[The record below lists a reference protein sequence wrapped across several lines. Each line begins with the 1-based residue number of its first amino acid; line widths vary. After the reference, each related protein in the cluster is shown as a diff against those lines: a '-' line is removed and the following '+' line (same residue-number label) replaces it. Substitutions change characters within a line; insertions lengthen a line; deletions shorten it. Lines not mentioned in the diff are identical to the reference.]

1 MNYKN
6 ERGFVGTWKGRN
18 VVILEKNEYV
28 DKYDAETVFVIADD
42 DMKVVHKHMFI
53 GWLGNGGVITDKRV
67 PEPYI
72 YGEKKNYGEM
82 KKPVTQVPVVEVK
95 DEFASVFSPLLL
107 EDSAL
112 DDILNSAYEGM
123 V

>member
-18 VVILEKNEYV
+18 VIILEKNEYA
-28 DKYDAETVFVIADD
+28 DSYDAETVFVIADD
-42 DMKVVHKHMFI
+42 DMKVVHKHMWI
-53 GWLGNGGVITDKRV
+53 GWLGNNGVITDKRV

-72 YGEKKNYGEM
+72 YGEKKNYGET
-82 KKPVTQVPVVEVK
+82 KKPVVEVK
-95 DEFASVFSPLLL
+95 EDDEFASVFSPLLL

>member
-18 VVILEKNEYV
+18 VVILEKNEYA
-28 DKYDAETVFVIADD
+28 DNYDSETVFVIAND
-42 DMKVVHKHMFI
+42 DMKVIHQHMWI
-53 GWLGNGGVITDKRV
+53 GWLGNNGVITDKRA

-72 YGEKKNYGEM
+72 YYEKK
-82 KKPVTQVPVVEVK
+82 KRPVVQAPEVEVEE
-95 DEFASVFSPLLL
+95 DEFAFVFRPLLL
-107 EDSAL
+107 ENSAL
-112 DDILNSAYEGM
+112 DDILNSVYEGM

>member
-6 ERGFVGTWKGRN
+6 ERGFVGTWKSRN
-18 VVILEKNEYV
+18 VIILEKNEYA
-28 DKYDAETVFVIADD
+28 DKYDAESVFVIADD
-42 DMKVVHKHMFI
+42 DMKVIHKNMWI
-53 GWLGNGGVITDKRV
+53 GWLGNNGVITDKRT

-72 YGEKKNYGEM
+72 YVEKK
-82 KKPVTQVPVVEVK
+82 KPAVRTPAAEVK
-95 DEFASVFSPLLL
+95 EDDEFASVFSPLLL

-112 DDILNSAYEGM
+112 DDIVNSAYEGM

>member
-6 ERGFVGTWKGRN
+6 ERGFVGTWKGRK
-18 VVILEKNEYV
+18 VVIIEKNQYEYA
-28 DKYDAETVFVIADD
+28 DGNDANMVFVIADD
-42 DMKVVHKHMFI
+42 DMKVIHKHMWI
-53 GWLGNGGVITDKRV
+53 GWLGNNGVITDKRA

-72 YGEKKNYGEM
+72 YREKK
-82 KKPVTQVPVVEVK
+82 KPIAQVFEVEE
-95 DEFASVFSPLLL
+95 DEFSSVFSPLLL

>member
-72 YGEKKNYGEM
+72 YGEKK
-82 KKPVTQVPVVEVK
+82 KPVVEVREE
-95 DEFASVFSPLLL
+95 DEFASVFTPLLL
-107 EDSAL
+107 ENSAL
-112 DDILNSAYEGM
+112 DDILNSVYEGM

>member
-18 VVILEKNEYV
+18 VIILEKNEYA
-28 DKYDAETVFVIADD
+28 DNYDAENVFVIADD
-42 DMKVVHKHMFI
+42 DMKVIHKHMWI
-53 GWLGNGGVITDKRV
+53 GWLGNNGVITDKRV

-72 YGEKKNYGEM
+72 YVEK
-82 KKPVTQVPVVEVK
+82 KKPVKRAPAAEVEEE
-95 DEFASVFSPLLL
+95 DEFASVFTPLLL
-107 EDSAL
+107 ENSAL
-112 DDILNSAYEGM
+112 DDILNSVYEGM

>member
-18 VVILEKNEYV
+18 VIILEKNEYA
-28 DKYDAETVFVIADD
+28 DNYDAENVFVIADD
-42 DMKVVHKHMFI
+42 DMKVIHKHMWI
-53 GWLGNGGVITDKRV
+53 GWLGNNGVITDKRV

-72 YGEKKNYGEM
+72 YVEK
-82 KKPVTQVPVVEVK
+82 KKPVKKTSVVEVEEK
-95 DEFASVFSPLLL
+95 EDEFASVFSPLLL
-107 EDSAL
+107 ENSAL
-112 DDILNSAYEGM
+112 DDILNSVYEGM

>member
-6 ERGFVGTWKGRN
+6 ERGFVGTWKSRN
-18 VVILEKNEYV
+18 VIILEKNEYA
-28 DKYDAETVFVIADD
+28 DKYDAESVFVIADD
-42 DMKVVHKHMFI
+42 DMKVIHKHMWI
-53 GWLGNGGVITDKRV
+53 GWLGNNGVITDKRV
-67 PEPYI
+67 PEPYN
-72 YGEKKNYGEM
+72 YREK
-82 KKPVTQVPVVEVK
+82 KKPVPQAPKVEVEVE

-112 DDILNSAYEGM
+112 DAILNSAYEGM

>member
-18 VVILEKNEYV
+18 VIILEKNQYAES
-28 DKYDAETVFVIADD
+28 YDAETVFVIADD
-42 DMKVVHKHMFI
+42 DMKVVHKHMWI
-53 GWLGNGGVITDKRV
+53 GWLGNNGVITDKRV

-72 YGEKKNYGEM
+72 YVEK
-82 KKPVTQVPVVEVK
+82 KKPVKRTPAAEVEERE
-95 DEFASVFSPLLL
+95 DEFASVFTPLLL
-107 EDSAL
+107 ENSAL
-112 DDILNSAYEGM
+112 DDILNSVYEGM

>member
-18 VVILEKNEYV
+18 VIILEKNEYA
-28 DKYDAETVFVIADD
+28 DNYDAENVFVIADD
-42 DMKVVHKHMFI
+42 DMKVIHKHMWI
-53 GWLGNGGVITDKRV
+53 GWLGNNGVITDKRV

-72 YGEKKNYGEM
+72 YVEK
-82 KKPVTQVPVVEVK
+82 KKPVKQTSAAEVEEE
-95 DEFASVFSPLLL
+95 DEFASVFTPLLL
-107 EDSAL
+107 ENNAL
-112 DDILNSAYEGM
+112 DDILNSVYEGM

>member
-6 ERGFVGTWKGRN
+6 ERGFVGTWKGRD
-18 VVILEKNEYV
+18 VVILEKNEYA
-28 DKYDAETVFVIADD
+28 DNYNAETVFVIAND
-42 DMKVVHKHMFI
+42 DMKVIHKHMHI
-53 GWLGNGGVITDKRV
+53 GWLGNNGVITDKRV

-72 YGEKKNYGEM
+72 YGEKKNYGE
-82 KKPVTQVPVVEVK
+82 KKKPVVEVREE

-107 EDSAL
+107 ENSAL
-112 DDILNSAYEGM
+112 DDILNSVYEGM

>member
-18 VVILEKNEYV
+18 VVILEKNEYT
-28 DKYDAETVFVIADD
+28 DNYDVETVFVIADD
-42 DMKVVHKHMFI
+42 DMKVVHKHMWI
-53 GWLGNGGVITDKRV
+53 GWLGNNGVITDKRN

-72 YGEKKNYGEM
+72 YGEKR
-82 KKPVTQVPVVEVK
+82 KPMPQAPVAEIK
-95 DEFASVFSPLLL
+95 EDDEFASVFSPLLL

-112 DDILNSAYEGM
+112 DAILNSAYEGM

>member
-6 ERGFVGTWKGRN
+6 ERGFVGTWKGRK
-18 VVILEKNEYV
+18 VIILEKNQYEYA
-28 DKYDAETVFVIADD
+28 DGNDANMVFVIADD
-42 DMKVVHKHMFI
+42 DMKVVHKHMWI
-53 GWLGNGGVITDKRV
+53 GWLGNNGVITDKRV

-72 YGEKKNYGEM
+72 YGEKK
-82 KKPVTQVPVVEVK
+82 KPVPQTPEVEVEAE

>member
-6 ERGFVGTWKGRN
+6 ERGFVGTWKSRN
-18 VVILEKNEYV
+18 VIILEKSEYA
-28 DKYDAETVFVIADD
+28 DKYDAESVFVIADD
-42 DMKVVHKHMFI
+42 DMKVVHKHMWI
-53 GWLGNGGVITDKRV
+53 GWLGNNGVITDKRV

-72 YGEKKNYGEM
+72 YREKK
-82 KKPVTQVPVVEVK
+82 KPAAPPVVEVK
-95 DEFASVFSPLLL
+95 EDDEFASVFSPLLL

>member
-18 VVILEKNEYV
+18 VIILEKNEYA
-28 DKYDAETVFVIADD
+28 DNYDVENVFVIADD
-42 DMKVVHKHMFI
+42 DMKVIHKHMWI
-53 GWLGNGGVITDKRV
+53 GWLGNNGVITDKRV

-72 YGEKKNYGEM
+72 YVEK
-82 KKPVTQVPVVEVK
+82 KKPVKQTLAAEVEEE
-95 DEFASVFSPLLL
+95 DEFASVFTPLLL
-107 EDSAL
+107 ENSAL
-112 DDILNSAYEGM
+112 DDILNSVYEGM

>member
-18 VVILEKNEYV
+18 VIILEKNEYA
-28 DKYDAETVFVIADD
+28 DSYDAENVFVIADD
-42 DMKVVHKHMFI
+42 DMKVIHKHKWI
-53 GWLGNGGVITDKRV
+53 GWLGNHGVITDKRV

-72 YGEKKNYGEM
+72 HEEK
-82 KKPVTQVPVVEVK
+82 KKPVPQVPVVEVE

>member
-6 ERGFVGTWKGRN
+6 ERGFVGTWKSRN
-18 VVILEKNEYV
+18 VIILEKNEYA
-28 DKYDAETVFVIADD
+28 DKYDAESVFVIADD
-42 DMKVVHKHMFI
+42 DMKVIHKHMWI
-53 GWLGNGGVITDKRV
+53 GWLGNNGVITDKRT

-72 YGEKKNYGEM
+72 YGEKK
-82 KKPVTQVPVVEVK
+82 KPVPQVPEVEVEED

>member
-18 VVILEKNEYV
+18 VIILEKNEYA
-28 DKYDAETVFVIADD
+28 DNYDAENVFVIADD
-42 DMKVVHKHMFI
+42 DMKVIHKHVWI
-53 GWLGNGGVITDKRV
+53 GWLGNNGVITDKRV

-72 YGEKKNYGEM
+72 YGEKKM
-82 KKPVTQVPVVEVK
+82 RPVVQAPEVEVEVREE

-107 EDSAL
+107 ENSAL
-112 DDILNSAYEGM
+112 DDILNSVYEGM

>member
-18 VVILEKNEYV
+18 VVILEKNEYA
-28 DKYDAETVFVIADD
+28 DNYNAETVFVIAND
-42 DMKVVHKHMFI
+42 DMKVIHQHMWI
-53 GWLGNGGVITDKRV
+53 GWLGNNGVITDKRA

-72 YGEKKNYGEM
+72 YYEKKM
-82 KKPVTQVPVVEVK
+82 RPVPQTPVVEVEEE
-95 DEFASVFSPLLL
+95 DEFASVFTPLLL
-107 EDSAL
+107 ENNAL
-112 DDILNSAYEGM
+112 DDILNSVYEGM

>member
-18 VVILEKNEYV
+18 VIILEKNEYA
-28 DKYDAETVFVIADD
+28 DSYDAESVFVIADD
-42 DMKVVHKHMFI
+42 DMKVIHKHKWI
-53 GWLGNGGVITDKRV
+53 GWLGNNGVITDKRV

-72 YGEKKNYGEM
+72 YGEKKNYGET
-82 KKPVTQVPVVEVK
+82 KKPVTQVPAAE

-112 DDILNSAYEGM
+112 DAILNSAYEGM

>member
-18 VVILEKNEYV
+18 VIILEKNEYA
-28 DKYDAETVFVIADD
+28 DNYDAENVYVIADD
-42 DMKVVHKHMFI
+42 DMKVIHKHMWL
-53 GWLGNGGVITDKRV
+53 GWLGNNGVITDKRV

-72 YGEKKNYGEM
+72 YAEK
-82 KKPVTQVPVVEVK
+82 KKPVKQTPAAEVK
-95 DEFASVFSPLLL
+95 EKEDEFASVFTPLLL
-107 EDSAL
+107 ENSAL
-112 DDILNSAYEGM
+112 DDILNSVYEGM

>member
-18 VVILEKNEYV
+18 VVILEKNEYA

-42 DMKVVHKHMFI
+42 DMKVVHKHMWI
-53 GWLGNGGVITDKRV
+53 GWLGNGGVITDKRA

-72 YGEKKNYGEM
+72 YYEKKM
-82 KKPVTQVPVVEVK
+82 KPVPQAPEVEVK
-95 DEFASVFSPLLL
+95 EDDEFASVFSPLLL

-112 DDILNSAYEGM
+112 DDILNSVYEGM

>member
-18 VVILEKNEYV
+18 VIILEKNEYA
-28 DKYDAETVFVIADD
+28 DNYDADTVFVIADD
-42 DMKVVHKHMFI
+42 DMKVVHQHMWI

-72 YGEKKNYGEM
+72 YYEKKM
-82 KKPVTQVPVVEVK
+82 RPVPQAPEVEEVE
-95 DEFASVFSPLLL
+95 DNEFADAFSPLLL

>member
-18 VVILEKNEYV
+18 VIILEKCEYA
-28 DKYDAETVFVIADD
+28 DNYDAENVFVIADD
-42 DMKVVHKHMFI
+42 DMKVIHKHMHI
-53 GWLGNGGVITDKRV
+53 GWLGNNGVITDKRV

-72 YGEKKNYGEM
+72 YGEKR
-82 KKPVTQVPVVEVK
+82 KPVKQTPVVEVEEEVE

-107 EDSAL
+107 ENSVL
-112 DDILNSAYEGM
+112 DDILNSVYEG
-123 V
+123 VV